1 MLWAALLPDNL
12 PCDESRRTEA
22 TSGLAT
28 WCLQF
33 TPRVAVIEALSASPA
48 VVMEVEASARLFGGK
63 RRLVERVREESPDL
77 GVRQLSWAP
86 TSLAAVAIARAG
98 RSNGFAKPVDQLLDA
113 LPLETL
119 TAVAAHQATLA
130 RLGCQTLG
138 QVRALPRG
146 GLSRRFDS
154 ELLAALD
161 QAYGLR
167 PEAHTWIELAETFSA
182 KLELMARVELAPAL
196 LFGARRLMLQMSGW
210 LAARHCGV
218 NAFTLRW
225 CHDAMRSRAA
235 GEGGEMTVRTAQP
248 TRDIE
253 HLTRLLAE
261 HLAKIQLLAPVGD
274 LELLAVEVHSLEEKS
289 HSLFP
294 EPQQAGESLAL
305 VLERIAARLGPQRV
319 LRPVVMEDHRI
330 EWMSHWQPAP
340 EPRPRKLNRCRRHS
354 ATDLRA
360 ARAAQAGDTG
370 RTAALPRAVAAAGR
384 SAPRRRRLVGPHD
397 RGRRS
402 REHATS
408 RATTGSHSVST
419 PACSGSSRRV
429 WQTKRPPG
437 SCTVCSPERSPWLR
451 YPTTPNCVASATSAS
466 CAARASPRNWSNAP
480 SNWATPRWRSP
491 TSVR

>member
-1 MLWAALLPDNL
+1 MLWAALLPNHL

-63 RRLVERVREESPDL
+63 RRLVERIREESPDL

-86 TSLAAVAIARAG
+86 TSLAAVALARAG
-98 RSNGFAKPVDQLLDA
+98 RSNGFTKPLEQLLDA
-113 LPLETL
+113 LPLETV

-146 GLSRRFDS
+146 GLSRRFDA

-182 KLELMARVELAPAL
+182 RLELMARVELAPAL

-210 LAARHCGV
+210 LSARHCGV

-225 CHDAMRSRAA
+225 CHDAMRPRAA
-235 GEGGEMTVRTAQP
+235 GEGGALTVRTAQP

-340 EPRPRKLNRCRRHS
+340 EPRSRKLNRS
-354 ATDLRA
+354 VDIPQPTFVLPEPLKLATRGERPLYQGLLQLLA
-360 ARAAQAGDTG
+360 
-370 RTAALPRAVAAAGR
+370 
-384 SAPRRRRLVGPHD
+384 GPHRVEGGWWD
-397 RGRRS
+397 RTTDGEEQRTRHVARDYWVALS
-402 REHATS
+402 EHA
-408 RATTGSHSVST
+408 GVL
-419 PACSGSSRRV
+419 
-429 WQTKRPPG
+429 WIFQTRLANEETAWFLQG
-437 SCTVCSPERSPWLR
+437 VF
-451 YPTTPNCVASATSAS
+451 A
-466 CAARASPRNWSNAP
+466 
-480 SNWATPRWRSP
+480 
-491 TSVR
+491 

>member
-1 MLWAALLPDNL
+1 MLWAALLPDKL
-12 PCDESRRTEA
+12 PSDESRRTEA

-33 TPRVAVIEALSASPA
+33 TPRVAVIEPLSQSPA

-63 RRLVERVREESPDL
+63 RRLVERVRDESADL

-98 RSNGFAKPVDQLLDA
+98 KSNGFAKPIDKLLDA

-119 TAVAAHQATLA
+119 TSVAAHRATLA
-130 RLGCQTLG
+130 RLGCQNLG

-146 GLSRRFDS
+146 GLSRRFDA

-167 PEAHTWIELAETFSA
+167 AEAHTWVELPETFSA
-182 KLELMARVELAPAL
+182 KLELMARVELAPAM

-210 LAARHCGV
+210 LNARHCGV

-225 CHDAMRSRAA
+225 CHDAMRSKAA

-261 HLAKIQLLAPVGD
+261 HLAKVQLLAPVGD
-274 LELLAVEVHSLEEKS
+274 LELLAVDVHSLEEKS
-289 HSLFP
+289 QTLFP

-305 VLERIAARLGPQRV
+305 VLERIAARLGPERV

-340 EPRPRKLNRCRRHS
+340 EPRPRKLNRS
-354 ATDLRA
+354 VDIPQPTFVLPELLRLA
-360 ARAAQAGDTG
+360 MRAERPLYQGLLQLLA
-370 RTAALPRAVAAAGR
+370 
-384 SAPRRRRLVGPHD
+384 GPHRVEGGWWD
-397 RGRRS
+397 RTIEDGEQRTRNVARDYWVALS
-402 REHATS
+402 EHA
-408 RATTGSHSVST
+408 GVLW
-419 PACSGSSRRV
+419 V
-429 WQTKRPPG
+429 FQTRLANDETAWFLHG
-437 SCTVCSPERSPWLR
+437 IF
-451 YPTTPNCVASATSAS
+451 A
-466 CAARASPRNWSNAP
+466 
-480 SNWATPRWRSP
+480 
-491 TSVR
+491 